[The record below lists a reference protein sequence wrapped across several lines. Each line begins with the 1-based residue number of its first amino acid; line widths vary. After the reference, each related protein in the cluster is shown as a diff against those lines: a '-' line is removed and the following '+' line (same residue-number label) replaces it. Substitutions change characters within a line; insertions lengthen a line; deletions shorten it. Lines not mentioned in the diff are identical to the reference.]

1 MLAEEAAG
9 GMTDPEEVVRDLVN
23 AGKGFLFGLFLGS
36 IVAFGAGYFVGAMH
50 AAEAAAHEHGGTGR

>member
-1 MLAEEAAG
+1 
-9 GMTDPEEVVRDLVN
+9 MTDPEEVVRDLVN